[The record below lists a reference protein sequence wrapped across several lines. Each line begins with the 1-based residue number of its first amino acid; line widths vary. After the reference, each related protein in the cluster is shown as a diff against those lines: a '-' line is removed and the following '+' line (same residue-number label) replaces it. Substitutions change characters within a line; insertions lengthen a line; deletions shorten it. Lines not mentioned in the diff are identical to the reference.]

1 MITFITRLVKH
12 AVVNLRTFIFIFHCK
27 IVNLSNELYE
37 YNKLIETFRFE
48 FALLWFMGLD
58 KQEEEI
64 KINSI
69 PSVNNAVGLN

>member
-1 MITFITRLVKH
+1 M
-12 AVVNLRTFIFIFHCK
+12 
-27 IVNLSNELYE
+27 NLSNELYE

-58 KQEEEI
+58 KQEEEA

-69 PSVNNAVGLN
+69 PSVNNAVGL